1 MDSELRKFLESL
13 LNSGEEE
20 KRKII
25 EDIQQLE
32 MEQQA
37 LKELNAMLDPKRGR
51 KSFRITWKHPYQRP
65 VQNSLISRKPAQID
79 PSLKDDKLLK
89 KDIPESLEELSSS
102 SGKRSHNKEGPNID
116 KESTII
122 KIQANRD
129 SHFSVSIN
137 GPLSIIW
144 RKPNRCFVLR
154 CPFNLI

>member
-51 KSFRITWKHPYQRP
+51 KSFRIT
-65 VQNSLISRKPAQID
+65 
-79 PSLKDDKLLK
+79 
-89 KDIPESLEELSSS
+89 
-102 SGKRSHNKEGPNID
+102 
-116 KESTII
+116 
-122 KIQANRD
+122 
-129 SHFSVSIN
+129 
-137 GPLSIIW
+137 
-144 RKPNRCFVLR
+144 
-154 CPFNLI
+154 